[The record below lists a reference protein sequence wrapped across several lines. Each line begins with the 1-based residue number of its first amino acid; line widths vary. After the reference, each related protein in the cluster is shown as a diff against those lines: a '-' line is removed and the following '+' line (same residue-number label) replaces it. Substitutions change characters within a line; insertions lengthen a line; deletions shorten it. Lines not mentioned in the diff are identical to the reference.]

1 MRPDLAEANRIL
13 EKGSSMQ
20 NVKVLLLNQN
30 YEPVTVV
37 SAQKAIILTF
47 LEKVE
52 IVERHDRWVHSQHT
66 ALPLPSIVRL
76 LRYIRIPNQHVELSR
91 RNILKRD
98 NFRCQYCGTT
108 KGPFTVDHIIPKVKG
123 GGESWE
129 NLVCACVRCNNR
141 KGDRTPEQAN
151 LKLVKSP
158 RRPSHLFFIQH
169 HMGVSDDCWKP
180 YIFLN

>member
-1 MRPDLAEANRIL
+1 
-13 EKGSSMQ
+13 MQ

-30 YEPVTVV
+30 YEPLTVV
-37 SAQKAIILTF
+37 SAQKAIILAF

-52 IVERHDRWVHSQHT
+52 IVEKHDCWVHSQHM
-66 ALPLPSIVRL
+66 AFPLPSIVRL
-76 LRYIRIPNQHVELSR
+76 LRYIRIPHQHVELSR

-108 KGPFTVDHIIPKVKG
+108 RGPFTVDHVIPKVRG
-123 GGESWE
+123 GSDSWD

-141 KGDRTPEQAN
+141 KGDRSPEQAN
-151 LKLVKSP
+151 LRLMKAP

-169 HMGVSDDCWKP
+169 HMGISEDCWKP